1 MMRVSQKDRE
11 EADMPI
17 LVTAAAKETLVLRAF
32 VRQAIPMLDNPDS
45 YPCWQRRQLAASLT
59 AALEGR
65 VSDEEE
71 DAPPPGD
78 ADVPQDGGYEPGM
91 DWP

>member
-1 MMRVSQKDRE
+1 MRISVKDQE
-11 EADMPI
+11 EDAPVT
-17 LVTAAAKETLVLRAF
+17 VTAAGRETLVLRAF

-59 AALEGR
+59 EALEGR
-65 VSDEEE
+65 ISNEEE
-71 DAPPPGD
+71 DAPPHGD
-78 ADVPQDGGYEPGM
+78 ADVPQDDEYEPGM